1 MAYGGE
7 QTITPRGWG
16 GAAGRGDE
24 PDVAKLNRILVQRF
38 QITASEQMAPAD
50 TSVEVANTQ
59 KLTIPAGTLKAGDR
73 LRIKGFAK
81 VTDQNGSDTLRA
93 RVRIGGLS
101 GVLVATV
108 TPYDAATNDRVKFA
122 VDLWFEAVGIATASK
137 FHASGVA
144 KRTGG
149 SDEDTFVE
157 DNTTLNTTAAIDIV
171 FTQFWSAD
179 SVNNRVRLYELAAEL
194 YRTRQAWG

>member
-16 GAAGRGDE
+16 GAAGRSDE
-24 PDVAKLNRILVQRF
+24 PDLAKLNRILVQRF
-38 QITASEQMAPAD
+38 QISASEQMAPAD

-59 KLTIPAGTLKAGDR
+59 KLTIPEGTLKAGDR

-81 VTDQNGSDTLRA
+81 VTNQNGSDTLRA

-122 VDLWFEAVGIATASK
+122 VDLWFEAVGAATASK
-137 FHASGVA
+137 FHSSGVA

-157 DNTTLNTTAAIDIV
+157 DNTTLNTNAAIDIV

-179 SVNNRVRLYELAAEL
+179 SANNRVKLYELSAEL